1 MGTIAKRLVTGFSTH
16 AEKVFFALFEIYF
29 TGLVVGNDWV
39 HPISIRLLD
48 ESQDLVIHML
58 ATFWIFGLVESDL
71 WKELSVIFVGYQDEL
86 KHKERASMFRSNYYS
101 ILRFSDAGEIA
112 EYVEIFDLVM
122 AARGIGML
130 DQLK

>member
-1 MGTIAKRLVTGFSTH
+1 
-16 AEKVFFALFEIYF
+16 
-29 TGLVVGNDWV
+29 
-39 HPISIRLLD
+39 
-48 ESQDLVIHML
+48 ML